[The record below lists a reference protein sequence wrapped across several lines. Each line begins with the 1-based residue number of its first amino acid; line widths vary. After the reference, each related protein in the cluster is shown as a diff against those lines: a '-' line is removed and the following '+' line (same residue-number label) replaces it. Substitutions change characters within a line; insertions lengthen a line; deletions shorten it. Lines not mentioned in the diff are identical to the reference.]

1 MDKSYNGFVLSD
13 SHFPLRVET
22 GNPRQKPEAGT
33 KTFIYTIEMCAKVSN
48 FQLHHQFS
56 TTIQAGCGKLIS
68 QTL

>member
-13 SHFPLRVET
+13 SHFPLRVQT

-33 KTFIYTIEMCAKVSN
+33 KTFIYMIEMCAKVSN